1 MACKKNA
8 CTCLKQALSDLAVL
22 DEGVVALHLVELL
35 TNGLDATNRLGALL
49 DLLHA
54 VLAEFGEL
62 LEQPMFVLTQSI
74 QLSKLL
80 QILEDLFSEGRKEGI
95 PFSAVSSPNSEL
107 DQT

>member
-8 CTCLKQALSDLAVL
+8 CTCFKQALSDLAVL

-74 QLSKLL
+74 QLSNLL